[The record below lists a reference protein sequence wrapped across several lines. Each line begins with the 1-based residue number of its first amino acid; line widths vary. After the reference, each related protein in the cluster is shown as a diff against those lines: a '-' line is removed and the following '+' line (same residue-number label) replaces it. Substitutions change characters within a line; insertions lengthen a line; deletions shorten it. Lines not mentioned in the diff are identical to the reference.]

1 MNSDARYASVSV
13 RDYGCG
19 VPTEVLTKIFEPFFR
34 VDNSRDTATGGVGLG
49 LAIAKRAIQVH
60 HGHIWA
66 ENAGP
71 GLRVSF
77 ELPAK
82 A

>member
-1 MNSDARYASVSV
+1 MVK
-13 RDYGCG
+13 G
-19 VPTEVLTKIFEPFFR
+19 VGLDCSTP
-34 VDNSRDTATGGVGLG
+34 SGVGLG

-60 HGHIWA
+60 DRHIWA
-66 ENAGP
+66 ENADP

-77 ELPAK
+77 DLPAK